1 MGRSLAQIIEEANGI
16 LISDGD
22 LNAIGDFLTPEYK
35 VHITDRVFKGAHK
48 LVRDTL
54 SALQKSFP
62 DIQIDVEILVEGED
76 RVAWQRTFRGTHKG
90 KFKGFPASGLNIV
103 WRDMVTSHFRDERIG
118 EEWVITDLAE
128 QLLVSSKQ
136 NHK

>member
-1 MGRSLAQIIEEANGI
+1 MGRSLAQIIEEANGS
-16 LISDGD
+16 LISDGE
-22 LNAIGDFLTPEYK
+22 LNAIGDYFTHDYK
-35 VHITDRVFKGAHK
+35 VHITDRVLKGGHK

-54 SALQKSFP
+54 SELQKGFP
-62 DIQIDVEILVEGED
+62 DMQVDLEILVEGED

-103 WRDMVTSHFRDERIG
+103 WRDMVTSHFHDERIG

-128 QLLVSSKQ
+128 QLLVSNRQ
-136 NHK
+136 HHK